1 METQNKIALVTGG
14 SRGLG
19 KNAALK
25 IASKGIDVIITYQSK
40 KEEAEQTVKEI
51 KEFGVNA
58 AALQLNVADST
69 TFDAFFAKVKNVLKT
84 VFNAE
89 KFDFLINNAGVGIH
103 ASFAETTEE
112 QFDTLVNIHY
122 KGAFFLT
129 QKALTLLN
137 DGSGI
142 INVSSGLARFATPGY
157 AAYAAMKGAME
168 TLTKYQAKE
177 LGARG
182 IRSNIIAPGAI
193 ETDFGGGVVRDNDQV
208 NAGIAANTA
217 LGRVGLPDDIGGVI
231 AFLCTEDA
239 RWINAQRIEA
249 SGGMFL

>member
-1 METQNKIALVTGG
+1 METQNKIALITGG

-25 IASKGIDVIITYQSK
+25 IAAKGIGVIVTYQSK
-40 KEEAEQTVKEI
+40 KEEAEATVNEI
-51 KEFGVNA
+51 KQLGVQA
-58 AALQLNVADST
+58 AAIQLNVADT
-69 TFDAFFAKVKNVLKT
+69 KTFDAFFISVKAVLKS

-89 KFDFLINNAGVGIH
+89 KFDFLINNAGIGIH

-112 QFDTLVNIHY
+112 QFDTLVNIHF
-122 KGAFFLT
+122 KGTFFLT

-142 INVSSGLARFATPGY
+142 INLSTGLARFATPGY
-157 AAYAAMKGAME
+157 AAYASMKGAVE
-168 TLTKYQAKE
+168 TLTRYEAKE
-177 LGARG
+177 LGVRG
-182 IRSNIIAPGAI
+182 IRVNVVAPGAI
-193 ETDFGGGVVRDNDQV
+193 ETDFGGGVVRDNEQI
-208 NAGIAANTA
+208 NAGIASNTA
-217 LGRVGLPDDIGGVI
+217 LGRVGLPDDIGGVV

>member
-25 IASKGIDVIITYQSK
+25 IATKGIGVIVTYQSK
-40 KEEAEQTVKEI
+40 KEEAEDTVNDI
-51 KEFGVNA
+51 KALGVPA
-58 AALQLNVADST
+58 AAIQLNVGDSK
-69 TFDAFFAKVKNVLKT
+69 TFEAFFTEVKTVLKSI
-84 VFNAE
+84 FNAE
-89 KFDFLINNAGVGIH
+89 KFDFLINNAGIGIH
-103 ASFAETTEE
+103 ASFADTTEE
-112 QFDTLVNIHY
+112 QFDSLVNIHY

-129 QKALTLLN
+129 QKALPLLN

-157 AAYAAMKGAME
+157 AAYASMKGAME

-193 ETDFGGGVVRDNDQV
+193 ETDFGGGMVRDNDQL

-217 LGRVGLPDDIGGVI
+217 LGRVGLPDDIGGVV

>member
-25 IASKGIDVIITYQSK
+25 IAAKGIGVIVTYQSK
-40 KEEAEQTVKEI
+40 KEEADATVNEI
-51 KEFGVNA
+51 KQLGVQA
-58 AALQLNVADST
+58 AAIQLNVADT
-69 TFDAFFAKVKNVLKT
+69 KTFDAFFAEVATVLKS

-89 KFDFLINNAGVGIH
+89 KFDFLVNNAGIGIH

-129 QKALTLLN
+129 QKALALLN

-142 INVSSGLARFATPGY
+142 INLSTGLARFATPGY
-157 AAYAAMKGAME
+157 AAYASMKGAME

-182 IRSNIIAPGAI
+182 IRSNIVAPGAI

-208 NAGIAANTA
+208 NAGIASNTA
-217 LGRVGLPDDIGGVI
+217 LGRVGLPDDIGGVV

>member
-19 KNAALK
+19 KNAAIK
-25 IASKGIDVIITYQSK
+25 IALKGIGVILTYQSK
-40 KEEAEQTVKEI
+40 KEEADATVNEI
-51 KEFGVNA
+51 KALGVPA
-58 AALQLNVADST
+58 AAIQLNVGDAK
-69 TFDAFFAKVKNVLKT
+69 TFDAFFSEAKSVLKS

-89 KFDFLINNAGVGIH
+89 KFDFLINNAGIGIH
-103 ASFAETTEE
+103 ASFADTTEE
-112 QFDTLVNIHY
+112 QFDALVNIHY

-129 QKALTLLN
+129 QKALPLLN

-142 INVSSGLARFATPGY
+142 INISSGLARFATPGY
-157 AAYAAMKGAME
+157 AAYAAMKGAIE
-168 TLTKYQAKE
+168 TLTRYQAKE

-182 IRSNIIAPGAI
+182 IRSNVVAPGAI
-193 ETDFGGGVVRDNDQV
+193 ETDFGGGMVRDNDQI
-208 NAGIAANTA
+208 NAAIAANTA
-217 LGRVGLPDDIGGVI
+217 LGRVGLPDDIGGVV
-231 AFLCTEDA
+231 AFLCTEEA

>member
-1 METQNKIALVTGG
+1 METQNKIALITGG

-25 IASKGIDVIITYQSK
+25 IAAKGIGVIVTYQSK
-40 KEEAEQTVKEI
+40 KEEAEDTVNEI
-51 KEFGVNA
+51 KQLGVQA
-58 AALQLNVADST
+58 AALQLNVADT
-69 TFDAFFAKVKNVLKT
+69 KTFDAFFTEVKTVLKS

-89 KFDFLINNAGVGIH
+89 KFDFLINNAGIGIH

-129 QKALTLLN
+129 QKALALLN

-142 INVSSGLARFATPGY
+142 INLSTGLARFATPGY
-157 AAYAAMKGAME
+157 AAYASMKGAME
-168 TLTKYQAKE
+168 TLTKYQSKE

-182 IRSNIIAPGAI
+182 IRSNIVAPGAI
-193 ETDFGGGVVRDNDQV
+193 ETDFGGGVVRDNDQL
-208 NAGIAANTA
+208 NAGIASHTA
-217 LGRVGLPDDIGGVI
+217 LGRVGLPDDIGGVV

>member
-25 IASKGIDVIITYQSK
+25 IAAKGIGVIVTYQSK
-40 KEEAEQTVKEI
+40 KEEAEATVNEI
-51 KEFGVNA
+51 KQLGVQA
-58 AALQLNVADST
+58 VALQLNVADT
-69 TFDAFFAKVKNVLKT
+69 KTFDAFFAEVAIVLKS

-89 KFDFLINNAGVGIH
+89 KFDFLVNNAGIGIH

-112 QFDTLVNIHY
+112 QFDTLVNIHF
-122 KGAFFLT
+122 KGTFFLT

-142 INVSSGLARFATPGY
+142 INLSTGLARFATPGY
-157 AAYAAMKGAME
+157 AAYASMKGAVE
-168 TLTKYQAKE
+168 TLTRYEAKE

-182 IRSNIIAPGAI
+182 IRVNVVAPGAI
-193 ETDFGGGVVRDNDQV
+193 ETDFGGGVVRDNEQV
-208 NAGIAANTA
+208 NAGIASNTA
-217 LGRVGLPDDIGGVI
+217 LGRVGLPDDIGGVV

>member
-19 KNAALK
+19 KNAALR
-25 IASKGIDVIITYQSK
+25 IAAKGIGVIVTYQSK
-40 KEEAEQTVKEI
+40 KEEAEDTVNEI
-51 KEFGVNA
+51 KALGLPA
-58 AALQLNVADST
+58 AAIQLNVGDSK
-69 TFDAFFAKVKNVLKT
+69 TFEAFFTEVKSILKS

-89 KFDFLINNAGVGIH
+89 KFDFLINNAGIGIH
-103 ASFAETTEE
+103 ASFADTTEE
-112 QFDTLVNIHY
+112 QFDALVNIHY

-129 QKALTLLN
+129 QKALPLLN

-142 INVSSGLARFATPGY
+142 INVSSGLARFATLGY
-157 AAYAAMKGAME
+157 AAYASMKGAME

-193 ETDFGGGVVRDNDQV
+193 ETDFGGGMVRDNDQL

-217 LGRVGLPDDIGGVI
+217 LGRVGLPDDIGGVV